1 MYQIAIYDNKS
12 ERVAEATIDTT
23 KDGINAILD
32 IIFESNYTAIVRK
45 SNESE

>member
-1 MYQIAIYDNKS
+1 MYQIAIYDKDS

-23 KDGINAILD
+23 KEGINAILD

-45 SNESE
+45 HETD